1 MQLNK
6 LFKGLFIA
14 IPVVTM
20 MACSSTDEAKI
31 SEAEANKAATEQAA
45 MDMKKQ
51 QQQEEASRKA
61 IAAKASAAK
70 DMEMQET
77 RNELTKMRNDS
88 TVYFEF
94 DTAKLNADAYD
105 LLAMHASFLAKNP
118 RQRIVVEG
126 HCDSRGTPEYNIA
139 LGERRA
145 KGVET
150 FLLNSGVSSSQVSV
164 VSYGEEKPVVSGST
178 ESAFS
183 KNRRGVLVYQ

>member
-6 LFKGLFIA
+6 LFKGLLIA

-20 MACSSTDEAKI
+20 MACSSTDDAKI
-31 SEAEANKAATEQAA
+31 SEAEANKAAMEQAA
-45 MDMKKQ
+45 MDTKKK
-51 QQQEEASRKA
+51 EEENRQA
-61 IAAKASAAK
+61 IAAQAAAAQNLAA
-70 DMEMQET
+70 QEQ
-77 RNELTKMRNDS
+77 RNEKTKMRNDS

-94 DTAKLNADAYD
+94 DTAKLDADAYD
-105 LLAMHASFLAKNP
+105 LLAMHASFLAGNP
-118 RQRIVVEG
+118 RESIVIEG

-145 KGVET
+145 KAVET

-164 VSYGEEKPVVSGST
+164 VSYGEEKPVMSGST
-178 ESAFS
+178 ESVFS